1 VPVSVTPQ
9 IAAAYDLPVDRGVL
23 VAKLDPHGPAAKAGM
38 RAGDI
43 IVAIGG
49 QPVKSLA
56 DLRTAVGQHKVGAV
70 IDMAVRREKNSVTL
84 KVTLAEM
91 R

>member
-1 VPVSVTPQ
+1 
-9 IAAAYDLPVDRGVL
+9 
-23 VAKLDPHGPAAKAGM
+23 
-38 RAGDI
+38 
-43 IVAIGG
+43 VAIGG
-49 QPVKSLA
+49 QPVKSLP

-70 IDMAVRREKNSVTL
+70 VDMAVRREKNSVTL